1 MPSHRIP
8 KLFKDNQSN
17 IEKTLANVHMDMLLC
32 IHKVETEKNN
42 QQAFHKRFIGTCNYL
57 VCTVEAVSRIGG
69 TGKATTH
76 RLQGLLWLKSSVLYW
91 VQPPIVNAA
100 AAKRKREE
108 TQRQEMF
115 MAQLTERKAKSVSG
129 GFTHQE

>member
-1 MPSHRIP
+1 MYTWICYYVYIRL
-8 KLFKDNQSN
+8 KQR
-17 IEKTLANVHMDMLLC
+17 
-32 IHKVETEKNN
+32 KNN